1 MLANYRFRRFVP
13 SQRTK
18 FERHLGDCVACSAA
32 VVTARS
38 LRAAV
43 NAEKNDLGVAPV
55 R

>member
-1 MLANYRFRRFVP
+1 MLADYLFDELSP